1 MCKNSGPGW
10 TYALVTLEL
19 KFEAVCLAWQFR
31 HWSAEREREKGSDR
45 HGTEGTVEL
54 GVEVVGLTTE

>member
-1 MCKNSGPGW
+1 VCRNSGPGR

-19 KFEAVCLAWQFR
+19 KFEAVWLAWQFR
-31 HWSAEREREKGSDR
+31 HGSAVREREKGSSR

-54 GVEVVGLTTE
+54 GVDVVG